1 MESVAAE
8 RLNKIGKNPAML
20 SNREDLEADI
30 TTVNELI
37 RSATP
42 NPSSG
47 SEESE
52 SEGEGKRR
60 KRKKK
65 RHEDDTAVTAKE
77 IKDTLTFRI
86 ATVLKRSKSNISV
99 GDALKDEKTSKA
111 WG

>member
-20 SNREDLEADI
+20 SNREDFEADI
-30 TTVNELI
+30 TMVNELI

-52 SEGEGKRR
+52 SEGEGRHK
-60 KRKKK
+60 KKKKK
-65 RHEDDTAVTAKE
+65 RDEDESVTAAKE
-77 IKDTLTFRI
+77 IRETLTFKI
-86 ATVLKRSKSNISV
+86 ATVLKRSKSNVNV
-99 GDALKDEKTSKA
+99 GDALKEEKISKA
-111 WG
+111 